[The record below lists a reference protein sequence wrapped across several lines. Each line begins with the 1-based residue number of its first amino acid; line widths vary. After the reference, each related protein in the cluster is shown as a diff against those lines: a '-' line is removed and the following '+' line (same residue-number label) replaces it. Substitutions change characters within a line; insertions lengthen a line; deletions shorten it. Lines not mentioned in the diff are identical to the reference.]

1 MKIGRDVLKQ
11 KIKPFRQKRTGDW
24 HVVFY
29 DLSVDYPKIITEV
42 VSTQEAPT
50 SRHAVAIAMRRLRES
65 GKRGK
70 LKSVGFVDR

>member
-1 MKIGRDVLKQ
+1 
-11 KIKPFRQKRTGDW
+11 
-24 HVVFY
+24 VVFY